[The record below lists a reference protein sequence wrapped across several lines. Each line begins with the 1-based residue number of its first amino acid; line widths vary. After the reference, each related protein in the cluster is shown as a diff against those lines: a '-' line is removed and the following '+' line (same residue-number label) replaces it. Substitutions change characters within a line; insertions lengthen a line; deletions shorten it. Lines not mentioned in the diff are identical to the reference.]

1 MTFIDDLTLKSNLR
15 HWLLRPIQTSF
26 LLLIFSPD
34 ESEKPFEIQLLFF
47 PEYKERLK
55 KAPLC
60 AGKKQL
66 DEKA

>member
-1 MTFIDDLTLKSNLR
+1 MKVKSLLKSNCY
-15 HWLLRPIQTSF
+15 
-26 LLLIFSPD
+26 
-34 ESEKPFEIQLLFF
+34 FF